1 MFAARRGRKG
11 FTLIELLVV
20 IAIIAILA
28 AILFP
33 VFARARRA
41 AQRTACLNNLKQ
53 IGNAIHMYVQ
63 DWDSKFPL
71 VQGFGPALDP
81 ITSLWN
87 SLPGTYRPGYATTV
101 KRRGL
106 GPNENKYMPDL
117 LNPYVRNINIFF
129 CPSVADL
136 KWEVPGGPTDG
147 AVFSGTNYIF
157 NAWCA
162 QPGGNL
168 PMEIA
173 GRPEEVCEKVS
184 DAPIVWDG
192 LSGFLKPGSSEAQIA
207 HDDQLV
213 VLYADGHVKYQ
224 SANPTGTDW
233 TGNHYWYRHGGD
245 GWR

>member
-63 DWDSKFPL
+63 DWDGKFPL
-71 VQGFGPALDP
+71 VQGFGPTLDP
-81 ITSLWN
+81 QTTLWN
-87 SLPGTYRPGYATTV
+87 GQSGTYRPGYPGAT
-101 KRRGL
+101 RRGADA
-106 GPNENKYMPDL
+106 KYMPDL

-129 CPSVADL
+129 CPSVAGL
-136 KWEVPGGPTDG
+136 NWEISSTISL
-147 AVFSGTNYIF
+147 AFSGTNYIF

>member
-63 DWDSKFPL
+63 DWDNKFPL
-71 VQGFGPALDP
+71 VQGFGPTLDP

-87 SLPGTYRPGYATTV
+87 GVPGTYRPGSTSTTV
-101 KRRGL
+101 TRRGADA
-106 GPNENKYMPDL
+106 KYMPTL

-136 KWEVPGGPTDG
+136 NWEVPGGPTGG
-147 AVFSGTNYIF
+147 AGFSGTNYIF

-162 QPGGNL
+162 QPGGAN

-192 LSGFLKPGSSEAQIA
+192 LSGFVKAGSSEAQIA
-207 HDDQLV
+207 HDDQIV

-224 SANPTGTDW
+224 SVNPTGIEW
-233 TGNHYWYRHGGD
+233 TGNHYWYWHGVD

>member
-71 VQGFGPALDP
+71 VQGFGLALDP

-101 KRRGL
+101 TRRGL
-106 GPNENKYMPDL
+106 DAKYMPDL
-117 LNPYVRNINIFF
+117 LNPYVRNTNIFF

-136 KWEVPGGPTDG
+136 QWEIPGSGNVT
-147 AVFSGTNYIF
+147 FSGTNYIF
-157 NAWCA
+157 NAWCI
-162 QPGGNL
+162 L
-168 PMEIA
+168 PQSGAMMEIA

-192 LSGFLKPGSSEAQIA
+192 LSGFAKAGASEAQIA
-207 HDDQLV
+207 HDDQVV
-213 VLYADGHVKYQ
+213 VLYADGHAKYQ
-224 SANPTGTDW
+224 SANPTATDW
-233 TGNHYWYRHGGD
+233 KEKHYWRLYGGV
-245 GWR
+245 GWQ